1 LPVVGGGGGGGGG
14 GTMREGG
21 YGKEHKSVLWAL
33 FYSPL
38 PPVFL
43 TTPVQL
49 RLLQWPRRELFPL
62 FLLLLFY
69 YRFSVRNVT

>member
-1 LPVVGGGGGGGGG
+1 MSAVLVVVVAVVVWRG
-14 GTMREGG
+14 EGG

-49 RLLQWPRRELFPL
+49 RLLQWPERAFSII
-62 FLLLLFY
+62 FIVVILLPF
-69 YRFSVRNVT
+69 FGS

>member
-1 LPVVGGGGGGGGG
+1 MVAAVRLG
-14 GTMREGG
+14 EGG

-49 RLLQWPRRELFPL
+49 RLLQWLERAFSII
-62 FLLLLFY
+62 FIVVILLPF
-69 YRFSVRNVT
+69 FGS